1 MATKPK
7 NPRKTFFRTY
17 LYEMREKINKSQ
29 AQVAEEAGFDHSTY
43 NQIEC
48 GKQGFNMNAHRL
60 ILLSRALCVPLEKLV
75 RAEAKYYEA
84 WMKINNK
91 QYAAMGN

>member
-7 NPRKTFFRTY
+7 IPRKPFFRTY
-17 LYEMREKINKSQ
+17 LYEMREKTNKSQ

-48 GKQGFNMNAHRL
+48 GKQGFNMNAYRL
-60 ILLSRALCVPLEKLV
+60 ILLSRALCVPLERLV
-75 RAEAKYYEA
+75 RAEAKYYED
-84 WMKINNK
+84 WMKLNDK
-91 QYAAMGN
+91 HYVAMNV